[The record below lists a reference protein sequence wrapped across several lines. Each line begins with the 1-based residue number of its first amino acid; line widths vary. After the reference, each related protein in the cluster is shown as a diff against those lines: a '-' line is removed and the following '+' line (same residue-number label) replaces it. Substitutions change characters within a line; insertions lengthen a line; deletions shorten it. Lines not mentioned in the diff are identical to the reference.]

1 MLTKNIKSVNNLF
14 KNWCY
19 HVLVRKNKNQRKEGI
34 KLFVVLIER
43 PINGSVGDSM
53 SVEYSG
59 TWHETR
65 SEAEKE
71 LKKARLDPEVWASW
85 IEER

>member
-1 MLTKNIKSVNNLF
+1 MLTKKIRFVHNLF
-14 KNWCY
+14 KIRCY
-19 HVLVRKNKNQRKEGI
+19 HVLVRKNKTKRKEGI
-34 KLFVVLIER
+34 KLFVVMIEK
-43 PINGSVGDSM
+43 PIAGSDDTM
-53 SVEYSG
+53 SAEYSG

-71 LKKARLDPEVWASW
+71 LKKARLDPEIWASW

>member
-1 MLTKNIKSVNNLF
+1 MRQI
-14 KNWCY
+14 
-19 HVLVRKNKNQRKEGI
+19 GGMI
-34 KLFVVLIER
+34 KLFVVMIEKEIEETYEVIVVSEA
-43 PINGSVGDSM
+43 P
-53 SVEYSG
+53 YTG

-71 LKKARLDPEVWASW
+71 LKKARLDPDILASW

>member
-1 MLTKNIKSVNNLF
+1 MLSCTCSKEQK
-14 KNWCY
+14 
-19 HVLVRKNKNQRKEGI
+19 QRKEGI
-34 KLFVVLIER
+34 KLFVVMIEQ
-43 PINGSVGDSM
+43 PINGSDDSM

>member
-1 MLTKNIKSVNNLF
+1 
-14 KNWCY
+14 
-19 HVLVRKNKNQRKEGI
+19 
-34 KLFVVLIER
+34 LFVVMIEQ
-43 PINGSVGDSM
+43 PIAGSDDSM

>member
-1 MLTKNIKSVNNLF
+1 M
-14 KNWCY
+14 
-19 HVLVRKNKNQRKEGI
+19 
-34 KLFVVLIER
+34 FVVMIEKEIEETYEVIVVSEA
-43 PINGSVGDSM
+43 P
-53 SVEYSG
+53 YTG

-71 LKKARLDPEVWASW
+71 LKKARLDPDILASW

>member
-1 MLTKNIKSVNNLF
+1 MRQIGGVN
-14 KNWCY
+14 
-19 HVLVRKNKNQRKEGI
+19 
-34 KLFVVLIER
+34 KLFVVMIEK
-43 PINGSVGDSM
+43 PIAGSDDTM
-53 SVEYSG
+53 SSEYSG

>member
-1 MLTKNIKSVNNLF
+1 M
-14 KNWCY
+14 
-19 HVLVRKNKNQRKEGI
+19 
-34 KLFVVLIER
+34 FVVMIER

>member
-1 MLTKNIKSVNNLF
+1 MLTKYIKSVHNLF

-34 KLFVVLIER
+34 KLFVVMIEQS
-43 PINGSVGDSM
+43 ITGSNDTM
-53 SVEYSG
+53 SEEYSG
-59 TWHETR
+59 IWHETR
-65 SEAEKE
+65 TEAEKE